1 MSSLRK
7 AFEVTLNDEPG
18 FQRLL
23 PGEPQTHGMKS
34 GRVYLEA
41 TKSCGQHSTKGNEE
55 LLVFL
60 AGEGTVHIGDSDQLD
75 VGAGK
80 VAYIPPR
87 TLHDV
92 ENTGSAPLAYIYCV
106 APASIE

>member
-1 MSSLRK
+1 MASSAE
-7 AFEVTLNDEPG
+7 AFTVELDDQPG

-23 PGEPQTHGMKS
+23 PGRPQTHGMKS
-34 GRVYLEA
+34 GRVRIEPG
-41 TKSCGQHSTKGNEE
+41 KSCGQHSTKENEE

-60 AGEGTVHIGDSDQLD
+60 AGQGQVHVGDDQKLP

-80 VAYIPPR
+80 VAYIPPQ

-92 ENTGSAPLAYIYCV
+92 ENTGSETLAYIYCV
-106 APASIE
+106 AQAPLE